1 MEREL
6 DLKKAAKVF
15 GEKSLEMI
23 PVAQLLP
30 TTGYVR
36 GGCSPIG
43 MKKRFATV
51 FDELA
56 KQQKT
61 IVVSG
66 GKIGLQIEARPDDLA
81 KAIGGIFAPI
91 VAE

>member
-1 MEREL
+1 
-6 DLKKAAKVF
+6 
-15 GEKSLEMI
+15 
-23 PVAQLLP
+23 
-30 TTGYVR
+30 
-36 GGCSPIG
+36 

>member
-1 MEREL
+1 
-6 DLKKAAKVF
+6 
-15 GEKSLEMI
+15 MI

-43 MKKRFATV
+43 MKKRFATA

-56 KQQKT
+56 KQQET

-81 KAIGGIFAPI
+81 KASGGIFAPI